1 MKVNYYEVLGVDRSA
16 SEPEIRER
24 FRKLAREQHPD
35 RYKGPDKADAE
46 RKFQTLTEAVNVL
59 TNAARRKQHDAE
71 IVRGVARGD
80 GSGRFRAGG
89 KAYLSIGVKAYK
101 EGDLRAAYENFDMA
115 AKHNPT
121 DGKAFHYLAQ
131 AAKRIPG
138 YARQAVQAIETA
150 VQREP
155 MNAVYLKDAGLI
167 CKRAGLTAKAERY
180 LDEALKWDGDN
191 IEIQTALAELR
202 QRRRQGRRKGVYPFQ
217 KGLSGNGSEGIRP
230 HPRRTAASAQRGLVP
245 RR

>member
-16 SEPEIRER
+16 SEREIREH

-35 RYKGPDKADAE
+35 RYKGSDKADAE
-46 RKFQTLTEAVNVL
+46 RRFQTLTEAVNVL
-59 TNAARRKQHDAE
+59 TNEARRKQHDSE
-71 IVRGVARGD
+71 IG
-80 GSGRFRAGG
+80 AGG
-89 KAYLSIGVKAYK
+89 ARATSGPGDLAKKYLSIGVKAYR
-101 EGDLRAAYENFDMA
+101 EGDLRSAYENFDMA

-131 AAKRIPG
+131 VANRIPG

-180 LDEALKWDGDN
+180 LDEALKWDAEN
-191 IEIQTALAELR
+191 IEIRTALAELR
-202 QRRRQGRRKGVYPFQ
+202 QRGESKESGKGFT
-217 KGLSGNGSEGIRP
+217 L
-230 HPRRTAASAQRGLVP
+230 
-245 RR
+245 

>member
-35 RYKGPDKADAE
+35 RYTGPDKAEAE

-59 TNAARRKQHDAE
+59 TNPAKRKQHDGE
-71 IVRGVARGD
+71 LSSGVNK
-80 GSGRFRAGG
+80 GSADLAQVA
-89 KAYLSIGVKAYK
+89 KAYLAKGAKAFK
-101 EGDLRAAYENFDMA
+101 DGDMRAAYENFDMA
-115 AKHNPT
+115 VKHNPA
-121 DGKAFHYLAQ
+121 DAKAFHYLAL
-131 AAKRIPG
+131 AAFKIPS

-167 CKRAGLTAKAERY
+167 CKRAGLAAKAERY
-180 LDEALKWDGDN
+180 LEEALQWDADN
-191 IEIQTALAELR
+191 IEIRTALSELR
-202 QRRRQGRRKGVYPFQ
+202 QRAEVKEGGKGFTLFK
-217 KGLSGNGSEGIRP
+217 KG
-230 HPRRTAASAQRGLVP
+230 
-245 RR
+245 